1 MEMGLLNYRMLQV
14 LVSGELLGLR
24 YCLLLR
30 AMTTLQLVV
39 GTSLVFLEVDLS
51 LCYPFHLIERRKEAK

>member
-1 MEMGLLNYRMLQV
+1 MGLLNYRMLQV

-30 AMTTLQLVV
+30 AMTTTLQLVV